1 MNPSKS
7 DWYLILFFLLAF
19 VMVGLNELGYGLLSL
34 ILLFPASWL
43 AAKGFGLEDHKKA

>member
-1 MNPSKS
+1 VTKS

-19 VMVGLNELGYGLLSL
+19 VMVSLNELGYGIFAL

-43 AAKGFGLEDHKKA
+43 AAKGFENDKTIE